1 LDAHRGDRSGIAVG
15 VHTRAKIDGC
25 GGVATKSTGCNY
37 DDDTA
42 NDTMNPK
49 DNMALA
55 NKLYSLIVHQLSTA
69 TEEMIAGGYWH
80 PHMTAGRIS
89 GMLLEAMTEEEVFA
103 VTCDLKELAAQMID
117 CCDSIYAFEHGRA
130 F

>member
-1 LDAHRGDRSGIAVG
+1 
-15 VHTRAKIDGC
+15 
-25 GGVATKSTGCNY
+25 
-37 DDDTA
+37 
-42 NDTMNPK
+42 MNPK

-55 NKLYSLIVHQLSTA
+55 DKLYSTIVRQLTTA

-89 GMLLEAMTEEEVFA
+89 GMLLEAMTEAEIAALVA
-103 VTCDLKELAAQMID
+103 DTKELAAYMID
-117 CCDSIYAFEHGRA
+117 CCDTIYAFEHGKP

>member
-1 LDAHRGDRSGIAVG
+1 
-15 VHTRAKIDGC
+15 
-25 GGVATKSTGCNY
+25 
-37 DDDTA
+37 
-42 NDTMNPK
+42 MNPK

>member
-1 LDAHRGDRSGIAVG
+1 
-15 VHTRAKIDGC
+15 
-25 GGVATKSTGCNY
+25 
-37 DDDTA
+37 
-42 NDTMNPK
+42 MNPK

-55 NKLYSLIVHQLSTA
+55 NKLYGLIVHQLATA
-69 TEEMIAGGYWH
+69 TEEMIEGGYWH

-103 VTCDLKELAAQMID
+103 LTVDLKGLAAQMID
-117 CCDSIYAFEHGRA
+117 CCDSIYAFEHGKP